1 MTETTGD
8 TTGDTTGHTTGDAA
22 AGRAPDAHRTVSPR
36 RRVARAA
43 FRIAMAALI
52 LLLAWRTYE
61 ETGVALA
68 RSNGSLR
75 TADATVTDLTSH
87 TESGTTGGGQDG
99 GGASYHYTEYTVEL
113 RLADGTRTL
122 HGVPEESVHG
132 LQEGRRATVG
142 LWHGRVVEIDGRDVW
157 PGWHPQPTD
166 ITLFVLYPLIM
177 GYLIALAVSAA
188 AFLAGLGGRGRLS
201 PDVRGPA
208 GVVGFFTGVAAILA
222 LIVLGA
228 LGNGPVFWPL
238 VPVVAG
244 TAVALARLRVDVR
257 RARRAAAAA

>member
-8 TTGDTTGHTTGDAA
+8 TTT
-22 AGRAPDAHRTVSPR
+22 GRAPDTRRTAGPR
-36 RRVARAA
+36 RRAALVA

-52 LLLAWRTYE
+52 LLLSWRTYE
-61 ETGVALA
+61 ETGIALA
-68 RSNGSLR
+68 RSNGTLR
-75 TADATVTDLTSH
+75 TAGATVTEMTSH

-99 GGASYHYTEYTVEL
+99 GGASYHYTEYTIEL
-113 RLADGTRTL
+113 RLADGTKTL

-132 LQEGRRATVG
+132 LREGRRATVG

-157 PGWHPQPTD
+157 RGWHPQATD

-188 AFLAGLGGRGRLS
+188 AFLAGLGGRGRVA

-208 GVVGFFTGVAAILA
+208 GVFGFFTGVAAILG
-222 LIVLGA
+222 LVVLGA
-228 LGNGPVFWPL
+228 LGEGPVFWPL
-238 VPVVAG
+238 VPVAAG
-244 TAVALARLRVDVR
+244 TAVALARLRADVR